1 MPESIDKLAL
11 TEMLEF
17 MSFSPSEQRYICRSL
32 DVAAGSRDA
41 IRSWARSVTEAKSIR
56 DQARAYRHIDALR
69 DLLPDDCSVRAAKP
83 LLGALIALAA
93 FDLGEGTITSFAAY
107 RFLYERI
114 LGADFR
120 PWLVSAFCAAAAL
133 PSMRGDLRVRLLN
146 TIPQAAAMAERWSAR
161 EPQFKPQW
169 LEPVTA

>member
-1 MPESIDKLAL
+1 MSQSVDKLAL

-17 MSFSPSEQRYICRSL
+17 MSFTPSEQRYICRSL
-32 DVAAGSRDA
+32 DVANGSRDA
-41 IRSWARSVTEAKSIR
+41 IRAWARSVSEAKSIR
-56 DQARAYRHIDALR
+56 DQARAYRRIDGLR
-69 DLLPDDCSVRAAKP
+69 DLLPDHYGVQAAKP
-83 LLGALIALAA
+83 LLGALITLTA
-93 FDLGEGTITSFAAY
+93 FDLGEGTLVSFSAY
-107 RFLYERI
+107 RFLYERM

-133 PSMRGDLRVRLLN
+133 PSVRGDVRVRLLN
-146 TIPQAAAMAERWSAR
+146 TIPEAAAKADRWSAR